1 MDKAKRKLAEQLAAR
16 LMPKDNRTA
25 AQKLG
30 GKGII
35 LNERPEGMSY
45 ETYKHLRR
53 LQTKAI
59 KNLLR

>member
-1 MDKAKRKLAEQLAAR
+1 MNKAKRKLAEQL
-16 LMPKDNRTA
+16 MPKDDRTA

-35 LNERPEGMSY
+35 LNERPDGMSF
-45 ETYKHLRR
+45 EEYKLLRR
-53 LQTKAI
+53 MQTKAI